1 MTRVNL
7 RRPATSRF
15 LTSGKPKLARLALVR
30 GEKPHISSVWYMWRD
45 GCFWYSTAEDRLK
58 VKIIKENPHVA
69 LIIDTDTRPYKGVI
83 IEGLAEL
90 TKSKLS
96 EITLKIV
103 ERYVSKKDVKK
114 QFETLMRASRVLIRI
129 RPKKALD
136 IMSYRRH

>member
-1 MTRVNL
+1 
-7 RRPATSRF
+7 
-15 LTSGKPKLARLALVR
+15 
-30 GEKPHISSVWYMWRD
+30 MWRD
-45 GCFWYSTAEDRLK
+45 GCFWISTAEDRLK

-83 IEGLAEL
+83 VEGLAEL
-90 TKSKLS
+90 TRSKLS

-114 QFETLMRASRVLIRI
+114 QFESLMRASRVLIRI